1 MQLEDSKLLLRAG
14 LDASNI
20 LNAALNS
27 IRPRLDEADSQALAR
42 RVGHVLAE
50 INERVFDPEFVAY
63 PELQPGDSLEGWR
76 RMAANVGAADWSTW
90 PDNR

>member
-1 MQLEDSKLLLRAG
+1 MQLEDSRLLLRAG

-20 LNAALNS
+20 LHAAVNS
-27 IRPRLDEADSQALAR
+27 IRPRLSEAEAKTLAL

-50 INERVFDPEFVAY
+50 IGERVFDPEFAAY

-76 RMAANVGAADWSTW
+76 RMAASVGAADWSTW